1 MPDEPKERRDALKI
15 MGSIGATCLFPFQA
29 DELYGQHE
37 HPEGSMNAAT
47 YQRQFFD
54 EKEFEVLSALVDEIL
69 PATDTPSASAAGVP
83 AYIDYVMTKNHK
95 LAEICRKGIQDLRRK
110 KFLWM
115 EPAERQRLLQGWCDS
130 AEKAAPAKKLG
141 KNERFWMAIKNLTAD
156 GYYTSKVGMREE
168 LGYKGNAPMA
178 AYPSCEVVPEH

>member
-1 MPDEPKERRDALKI
+1 MADEPTKERRAALKI
-15 MGSIGATCLFPFQA
+15 MGSIGATCLFPFQS

-37 HPEGSMNAAT
+37 HPPGSMDAAT

-54 EKEFEVLSALVDEIL
+54 EKEFEVLTALVDEIL
-69 PATDTPSASAAGVP
+69 PGTDTPSASAAGVP

-95 LAEICRKGIQDLRRK
+95 LAEICRKGIQQLRQK

-115 EPAERQRLLQGWCDS
+115 EPAERQQLLQAWCDS
-130 AEKAAPAKKLG
+130 AEKTKKLG
-141 KNERFWMAIKNLTAD
+141 KNERFWIAIKNLTAD

-168 LGYKGNAPMA
+168 LGYKGNAPMV
-178 AYPSCEVVPEH
+178 AYPGCEVVPEH